1 MKRDF
6 DNKKK
11 GFWGIES
18 LGFCR
23 VVVIVVRGGGWV
35 VTLGDGGLG
44 LGLLDWRPVIT
55 FSRGIR

>member
-35 VTLGDGGLG
+35 
-44 LGLLDWRPVIT
+44 GLLLW
-55 FSRGIR
+55 GMGG

>member
-23 VVVIVVRGGGWV
+23 VVVIVVRGGGCYF
-35 VTLGDGGLG
+35 GGWGVRVRVIG
-44 LGLLDWRPVIT
+44 LEACHYILSGYQMI
-55 FSRGIR
+55 